1 MALNI
6 SLDRDIKLIDI
17 RVDWLSTSFFV

>member
-17 RVDWLSTSFFV
+17 RVNWLSTSFFV